1 MLFADVVAL
10 ISGETDQTQKLL
22 SKVQTEE
29 AIIGLHINAKNT
41 KFMAY
46 NQPDDIDIQTTSEE
60 LLKKVQNF
68 KYLGGWVASS
78 EQDLE
83 IRKALAWSACNKM
96 KKIWHSNMNRKTKVR
111 LFRAPVE
118 SVLLYNSE
126 TWTINKNMQK
136 KITGCYTRMLRKA
149 TNTPWKEK
157 KTIKFSIKTYSHFP
171 KQ

>member
-1 MLFADVVAL
+1 MLFADVVPL
-10 ISGETDQTQKLL
+10 ISEETDQTQKLL
-22 SKVQTEE
+22 SKVQTKE
-29 AIIGLHINAKNT
+29 AKIGLHINAKNT

-46 NQPDDIDIQTTSEE
+46 NQSNDIDIQTTSGE

-78 EQDLE
+78 EQDFE

-96 KKIWHSNMNRKTKVR
+96 KKVWQSNMNRKTKVR
-111 LFRAPVE
+111 LFTAPVE

-136 KITGCYTRMLRKA
+136 KINGCYTRMLRKT
-149 TNTPWKEK
+149 TNTSWKER
-157 KTIKFSIKTYSHFP
+157 